1 MQYFLAS
8 VFMSSCGDD
17 SSTGAGEGGGGY
29 QATGGI
35 TPAADGGGACEN
47 ITQDTFIHENLS
59 WQVDKTH
66 MFLIV
71 PYPLRHTDGY
81 TAAWL

>member
-47 ITQDTFIHENLS
+47 ITGHIH
-59 WQVDKTH
+59 
-66 MFLIV
+66 
-71 PYPLRHTDGY
+71 P
-81 TAAWL
+81 